1 MDVGIGKKQKC
12 MDWGYI
18 LEAEIRHLP
27 DTRDE
32 RVDEKSGVMSA
43 WSSCVCVCVCVG
55 VYMYTPPHTHI
66 YI

>member
-43 WSSCVCVCVCVG
+43 WSSCVDKGPLSRQSCS
-55 VYMYTPPHTHI
+55 I
-66 YI
+66 QS